1 MPTVLLQNGFRFMIN
16 TDDHEPMHTHVFYQG
31 RTVLIE
37 FAEDVK
43 IVRNRR
49 MAIRDVERAKQVVE
63 ENKEFFQIKWSEI
76 HG

>member
-37 FAEDVK
+37 FADDVEV
-43 IVRNRR
+43 VRNRR
-49 MAIRDVERAKQVVE
+49 MTARDVERARQIVE
-63 ENKEFFQIKWSEI
+63 ENQAFFQIKWSEI